1 MKIVTASRYKH
12 RKNGSLNMIS
22 ISHKNNFCHFSGKVI
37 RKEVFC
43 DFRSTTIDNKTLP
56 AIKPYA
62 TAAAPGWFAWRGI
75 QDREKEDTGPRYLS
89 IKGITSKVQTLT
101 SSHT

>member
-1 MKIVTASRYKH
+1 
-12 RKNGSLNMIS
+12 MIS
-22 ISHKNNFCHFSGKVI
+22 ISHKNNFCQFSGKVI

-101 SSHT
+101 SSHTYIWQN